1 MTVIVGLPR
10 PHSQGRGRG
19 TLLSVFMAVASVTMT
34 VWDEVKVVLLE
45 LEGSG
50 ALVQH
55 PDPRVDDNRQP
66 PFEIHL
72 QPWATD
78 IAEELHHR
86 FGDDVEL
93 VVGSLRYPQRQ
104 PRRQPAGAPDDIPD
118 IDPRL
123 MTVELDAP
131 IVVASGR
138 TVRGALRVHNLSA
151 NTIVILTNGQV
162 TAQVVDPHTGAVVGG
177 FAGAQTLPGIHF
189 SAAPGDSVVVPVLVG
204 TTSVS
209 PDLGYAVPAG
219 KWAVQMTLELEDGRY
234 LRTPLLPI
242 TVTA

>member
-1 MTVIVGLPR
+1 MFLVA
-10 PHSQGRGRG
+10 
-19 TLLSVFMAVASVTMT
+19 FMAVASVTMT
-34 VWDEVKVVLLE
+34 VWDELKIVLLE
-45 LEGSG
+45 LESSG
-50 ALVQH
+50 AFVQH

-78 IAEELHHR
+78 IAEELHRR

-93 VVGSLRYPQRQ
+93 VVGFLRYPQRQ
-104 PRRQPAGAPDDIPD
+104 PQRQHAGAPDDIPD
-118 IDPRL
+118 MDRAL

-131 IVVASGR
+131 IVVKSGR

-151 NTIVILTNGQV
+151 DAIVILTNGHV

-177 FAGAQTLPGIHF
+177 FAGAQTLPGIRF
-189 SAAPGDSVVVPVLVG
+189 SAAPGETVVVPVLVG
-204 TTSVS
+204 TASAS

-219 KWAVQMTLELEDGRY
+219 VWAIQMVLELADENPAGWQRTERLGR
-234 LRTPLLPI
+234 RRVGTPLLPI
-242 TVTA
+242 TITD